1 MWRAG
6 AVDGWEWDETLF
18 AGAAEHYARGR
29 LPYAPGLAQ
38 ALARALQL
46 DGAGRLLDL
55 GCGPGTLAL
64 GLAGLFGEVVGVD
77 PDAGMLA
84 EAARAAERAGLA
96 GRARWVNARA
106 EQLPSGLGTFTVA
119 TFGNSFHWMDREQ
132 VAATVHDLLR
142 PGGAAVHLADWKA
155 EPRTTSGLPHPPL
168 PHDAVD
174 ALVRAYLGP
183 VRRAGRG
190 LLPHGTPGGESE
202 IFARAGFAGPERL
215 IVPGGAVLERTE
227 DDAVAAV
234 LSLSS
239 SAPHLFG
246 PRLTAFVADLRR
258 LLREASPSGLFAVR
272 LPSTEAVIWRAD
284 RFGVRRGPGRGRP
297 SRR

>member
-1 MWRAG
+1 M
-6 AVDGWEWDETLF
+6 VDGWEWDETLF

-29 LPYAPGLAQ
+29 LPYAPGLPE
-38 ALARALQL
+38 ALARALRL
-46 DGAGRLLDL
+46 DGTGRLLDL

-77 PDAGMLA
+77 PDAGMIA
-84 EAARAAERAGLA
+84 EVARTAERAGLA
-96 GRARWVNARA
+96 DKARWLQARA
-106 EQLPSGLGTFTVA
+106 EQLPPGLGTFTVA

-132 VAATVHDLLR
+132 VADAVRTLLR
-142 PGGAAVHLADWKA
+142 PGGAAVHLSDWKA
-155 EPRTTSGLPHPPL
+155 EPRTAAGLPHPPL
-168 PHDAVD
+168 PQDAID
-174 ALVRAYLGP
+174 ALVRAHLGP

-202 IFARAGFAGPERL
+202 IFARAGFTGPERL

-227 DDAVAAV
+227 DDAVAGV

-246 PRLTAFVADLRR
+246 PRLPAFEADLRR
-258 LLREASPSGLFAVR
+258 LLREASPSGRFAVR
-272 LPSTEAVIWRAD
+272 LPSTEAVIWRT
-284 RFGVRRGPGRGRP
+284 V
-297 SRR
+297 